1 MAHEILTLIAEDHD
15 NFIHI
20 LADRKRNEAFVVDPA
35 WDAEGI
41 REVLAEENLTLTGIL
56 ITHSHHDHVNA
67 VPELYG
73 ERVSL
78 FISEDEYP
86 HWPDC
91 PEDALLLS
99 DGDAITFADT
109 DIGVIKT
116 PGHTPGSCC
125 YRIGGD
131 LITGDTLFIY
141 GCGRADLSGSDPH
154 ALYHSLQKL
163 KTLLLSNN
171 PLQQLP
177 ETFATLQGLEQLDL
191 SCCEFDIFPQEIG
204 KLAGLKKLKYTH
216 NPLSRFPE
224 EILALSELRSLDL
237 AYTQLTALPPGIAR
251 LKKLYGLYLAGNRIS
266 EFPPESEALAE
277 ELSHL
282 DITGNPLRSLP
293 QAFLDKNRR
302 GISWTDN
309 DIPALQI
316 IGFHPDT

>member
-1 MAHEILTLIAEDHD
+1 MYDIITLIVEDHD

-91 PEDALLLS
+91 PEDAILLS

-163 KTLLLSNN
+163 KTL
-171 PLQQLP
+171 PP
-177 ETFATLQGLEQLDL
+177 ETHLHVGHH
-191 SCCEFDIFPQEIG
+191 
-204 KLAGLKKLKYTH
+204 Y
-216 NPLSRFPE
+216 
-224 EILALSELRSLDL
+224 
-237 AYTQLTALPPGIAR
+237 GIAETGT
-251 LKKLYGLYLAGNRIS
+251 LGEQLAGNPFLMIEDEADFVRYRMELAGKTRHTPYGPIS
-266 EFPPESEALAE
+266 RAE
-277 ELSHL
+277 L
-282 DITGNPLRSLP
+282 DAVLHG
-293 QAFLDKNRR
+293 
-302 GISWTDN
+302 
-309 DIPALQI
+309 
-316 IGFHPDT
+316 